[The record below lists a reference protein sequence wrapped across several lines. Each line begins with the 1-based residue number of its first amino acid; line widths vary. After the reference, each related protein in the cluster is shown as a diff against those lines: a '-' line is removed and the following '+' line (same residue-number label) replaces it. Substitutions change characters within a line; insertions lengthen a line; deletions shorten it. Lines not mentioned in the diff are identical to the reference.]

1 MESSSGLREFL
12 AYHRRMLA
20 LLTAVCAT
28 GAVCLL
34 VFVPGDYARLGGFT
48 LGAAGQLLK
57 FATLDVWLVKR
68 MATDP
73 EKAAM
78 QQLKSRYG
86 ALALLAVVLVVSL
99 KFKFNVWA
107 LAAGIFLPRVILL
120 ADTYLRPNI
129 FAKPSSAA
137 PDGRVENEKEA

>member
-1 MESSSGLREFL
+1 
-12 AYHRRMLA
+12 MLV
-20 LLTAVCAT
+20 LLTAVCAAA
-28 GAVCLL
+28 AVCLL
-34 VFVPGDYARLGGFT
+34 VFVPGDWARFGGFVI
-48 LGAAGQLLK
+48 GAAAQLLK

-73 EKAAM
+73 DNAAM

-86 ALALLAVVLVVSL
+86 TLALLAIAVVVSL
-99 KFKFNVWA
+99 KFRFNVWA

-137 PDGRVENEKEA
+137 PEGNETREECGESEKEG